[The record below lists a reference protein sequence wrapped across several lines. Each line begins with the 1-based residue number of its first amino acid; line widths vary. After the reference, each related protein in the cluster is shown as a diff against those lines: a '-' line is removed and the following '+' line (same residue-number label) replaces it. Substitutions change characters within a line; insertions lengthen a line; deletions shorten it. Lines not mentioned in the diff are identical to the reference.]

1 MDDASVPGDRWPIQF
16 GGFLAPERVTGDY
29 VAVASFLV
37 HGQRLLVTVSVTLA
51 ALVEGRAGHRI
62 DWLDYPPL
70 AALGYDRI
78 ADLLDQG
85 LSASE
90 IPLTADD
97 ADALLALD
105 RHWWREMHGVP
116 PPAAPPT

>member
-1 MDDASVPGDRWPIQF
+1 MDDADSAQSIQF
-16 GGFLAPERVTGDY
+16 GGFLAPERITGDY
-29 VAVASFLV
+29 AAVASFLV
-37 HGQRLLVTVSVTLA
+37 DGQRMLVTVSVTLA
-51 ALVEGRAGHRI
+51 ALVEGRAGHGI
-62 DWLDYPPL
+62 DWFDYPPL

-90 IPLTADD
+90 IPLTAED

-105 RHWWREMHGVP
+105 RHWWQQQTHG
-116 PPAAPPT
+116 A

>member
-1 MDDASVPGDRWPIQF
+1 M
-16 GGFLAPERVTGDY
+16 
-29 VAVASFLV
+29 
-37 HGQRLLVTVSVTLA
+37 LVTVSVTLA
-51 ALVEGRAGHRI
+51 ALMEGRAGHRI

-90 IPLTADD
+90 IPLTAEDT
-97 ADALLALD
+97 DALLALD
-105 RHWWREMHGVP
+105 RQWWQHGGGESPVT
-116 PPAAPPT
+116 PT

>member
-1 MDDASVPGDRWPIQF
+1 MSDAAPSGDARPIQF
-16 GGFLAPERVTGDY
+16 GGFLTPERVIGDY
-29 VAVASFLV
+29 AAVASFLV
-37 HGQRLLVTVSVTLA
+37 AGQPLVVTVSVTLA
-51 ALVEGRAGHRI
+51 ALVESRAGHEI

-78 ADLLDQG
+78 ASLIDQG

-97 ADALLALD
+97 ADALLSLD
-105 RHWWREMHGVP
+105 RLWWQETHGE
-116 PPAAPPT
+116 PPATTLT